1 MYGPDSDSEGSDPVA
16 VEASV
21 NPSPSQIQAGYNS
34 FGRPSMFA
42 QQSSFNAVNQH
53 SRGDENSSDDSDDDE
68 DDTVAARPAPRGKE
82 LRLSGMALPEADSS
96 DDDDDDDDT
105 NEPLKAEVT
114 TIAPNPPPRGKVLRL
129 PPKGDDDS
137 SSDDEPLANLKPNR
151 NGSRKR
157 KDAPNAGDS
166 DSDDDDDAVAA
177 TVVEGGDA
185 NDVMA
190 VAKVITSNKKVKTN
204 DGKAKKASTA
214 KKSPASKKKTSPAAK
229 KGAKSSKTKVPDGLP
244 SVPADK
250 AEASQ
255 KARSKLRKN
264 VTSLP
269 FAVSENQIIR
279 SFGKIKHEFRNQL
292 DETFYSSPSA
302 IYPVGFSCD
311 RFMFSP
317 VHNRVITLRCDILE
331 GGTKRDTKVEPSLV
345 DEDDSSRGKKSSVGG
360 PVFRIIWGEG
370 IEQDDPMDSCN
381 FDANIASDYT
391 DASKKKKPEVG
402 MRVNVKIGSNTVGGI
417 ITKAKAPAKS
427 GKNKGLSMITIKYD
441 DGVTEETPFPDPDI
455 HLAPP
460 GCPPIATGTDKLT
473 EIKGKPVLTVSA
485 NSPLEA
491 WGKTLLSLGLID
503 EIMLED
509 ALKALQVSRDEG
521 FNEAKEKVDAFNRKR
536 REDRAKTN
544 EDRRRSNRESPSKYR
559 KEDDNDIATDGVDRN
574 KDKGATDENGSQVEA
589 KKLDDNGEMKK
600 PKETE
605 TNGEMKEND
614 AELSPKADVEVLPKT
629 DGIPQPKVDDNKEPP
644 SSAESEL
651 RDKMKQL
658 QAMLSEAKKR
668 SKIASVDLANTRI
681 ATISPFAGNP
691 FICSEDSAASEMSWM
706 ANAVKKER
714 TKMGASGKKK
724 KIVKPTSMM
733 ERNDTFFI
741 PKTERLVEGLPGAE
755 YTPAYVFH
763 ANRSASADNSWVH
776 EAKLKYQ
783 KQRQKKEEKKKK
795 VKKMSVTKAKTDK
808 EREVK
813 KRLRDEETASRK
825 RQKDEEED
833 KKKQNRVE
841 KRLAQLNIQMD
852 DKLFKEAL
860 LARERNLQNFVR
872 GMNKEYNR
880 RRKAAELVVG
890 NKLEHSKFSTSD
902 SASSLVTFRTML
914 PPLSRP
920 YDEEVVRVWDFVH
933 SFSGALKE
941 STTLPSMPSLDT
953 LQDAVNSLKIKSA
966 DGKKNRTEAVQ
977 LMKGIA
983 ITLCRVISPSLT
995 KTLSSSIPN
1004 VDTVGVDGVSD
1015 GPQKEADVSC
1025 LPVTEWTWR
1034 EVARMIIIWDVL
1046 TDIGCSKSEAS
1057 NIVKGYRSGG
1067 HPNSKEAK
1075 RWKKIEDSIIFM
1087 MYQQLNNHDSSQ
1099 YRRRLVTTCMSTP
1112 SVPSAAPSDWYFYL
1126 HNIKSRS
1133 SSSLSFVK
1141 ENVEKSLTALRNS
1154 DSEGKDGFI
1163 SDLEKCL
1170 AALRQ
1175 AGTCVSELHKA
1186 KEMAIN
1192 ILDRADEKQ
1201 KVSALKVV
1209 TADQTSL
1216 TQEPERQKMGLLK
1229 LFQVS
1234 RDEYKMTDTAKEEYM
1249 AAALRLK
1256 EKLEMKDA
1264 IADDDDDDKSDDEED
1279 GNTNSE
1285 EKASKDSAASNAQ
1298 ENGASTSDLKSDGK
1312 TESMSANG
1320 HPTVSAK
1327 EAEIPSEAAEGFPDG
1342 WVTRRLPR
1350 NNANDPRMDRYFYSP
1365 KLGLKFR
1372 SKDDAKRFLNKV
1384 EDANGDE
1391 AEAIIAFHGRK
1402 RGRPPAATPAAV
1414 AAAEYDFCADIASA
1428 PDLIRRCLVV
1438 VRTLCASAS
1447 ASPFIYPVDPQ
1458 IYPA

>member
-1 MYGPDSDSEGSDPVA
+1 MYGHDSDSEGSDPIAVA
-16 VEASV
+16 TSV
-21 NPSPSQIQAGYNS
+21 NDPSPSQIQAGYNS

-42 QQSSFNAVNQH
+42 QQSNYNAVNQH
-53 SRGDENSSDDSDDDE
+53 SRGDENSSDDSDDGGN
-68 DDTVAARPAPRGKE
+68 VIAAARSAPRGKE
-82 LRLSGMALPEADSS
+82 LRLSGVSLPDADSS
-96 DDDDDDDDT
+96 DDDDDDDDDD
-105 NEPLKAEVT
+105 EPLKTEVT
-114 TIAPNPPPRGKVLRL
+114 TTIASNPPPRGKVLRL

-137 SSDDEPLANLKPNR
+137 SSDDEPLANLKPTN

-166 DSDDDDDAVAA
+166 DSDDDDDVVAA

-185 NDVMA
+185 DDVMA

-214 KKSPASKKKTSPAAK
+214 KKSPAKKNSSPTTK
-229 KGAKSSKTKVPDGLP
+229 KGAKGTKTKAPDGFP

-255 KARSKLRKN
+255 KARTKLRKN

-269 FAVSENQIIR
+269 FTVSENQIIR
-279 SFGKIKHEFRNQL
+279 SFGKIKPEFGNQL
-292 DETFYSSPSA
+292 DETQYSSPSS
-302 IYPVGFSCD
+302 IHPVGFSCD

-317 VHNRVITLRCDILE
+317 VHNRIITLRCDILE
-331 GGTKRDTKVEPSLV
+331 GDGMKIDKKIEPSLV
-345 DEDDSSRGKKSSVGG
+345 EEDSTSAGKKPSGGG
-360 PVFRIIWGEG
+360 PIFRIIWGEG
-370 IEQDDPMDSCN
+370 IEQDDHMESCPFDSN
-381 FDANIASDYT
+381 FASEYT
-391 DASKKKKPEVG
+391 EASKKKQPEVG
-402 MRVNVKIGSNTVGGI
+402 MRVNVNINSFNTVGGV

-441 DGVTEETPFPDPDI
+441 DGVTEDTPFPDPDI
-455 HLAPP
+455 QLAPP
-460 GCPPIATGTDKLT
+460 GCPPIVIENDTLT
-473 EIKGKPVLTVSA
+473 EIKGKPVQTVSA

-521 FNEAKEKVDAFNRKR
+521 FNEAKEKVEAFNRKR
-536 REDRAKTN
+536 REDRAKMN

-559 KEDDNDIATDGVDRN
+559 KEDDTEATDGIN
-574 KDKGATDENGSQVEA
+574 GSKDEGATGENSSQVEA
-589 KKLDDNGEMKK
+589 KKVNDNGEMKIE
-600 PKETE
+600 PDEAGA
-605 TNGEMKEND
+605 NGELKKTD
-614 AELSPKADVEVLPKT
+614 ADGSPKADVE
-629 DGIPQPKVDDNKEPP
+629 GIPTPPEADDNKEAP
-644 SSAESEL
+644 SSNELEL
-651 RDKMKQL
+651 RDRMTEL
-658 QAMLSEAKKR
+658 LSTLSEAKKR
-668 SKIASVDLANTRI
+668 AKIASVDLANTRI

-691 FICSEDSAASEMSWM
+691 FICSEDSAASELAWM

-741 PKTERLVEGLPGAE
+741 PKTERLVEGLPGSE
-755 YTPAYVFH
+755 YTPSYVFH

-783 KQRQKKEEKKKK
+783 KQRKKKEEKKKK
-795 VKKMSVTKAKTDK
+795 VKRMSDTKAKSDK

-813 KRLRDEETASRK
+813 KRLRDEEAASRK

-833 KKKQNRVE
+833 KKRQNRVE
-841 KRLAQLNIQMD
+841 KRLAQLNVQME

-860 LARERNLQNFVR
+860 ATRERNLQNFVK

-902 SASSLVTFRTML
+902 LASSLVPFRTML

-920 YDEEVVRVWDFVH
+920 YDEEVVRVWDFIH
-933 SFSGALKE
+933 SFSGAWKE
-941 STTLPSMPSLDT
+941 STVLPSMPSLEA
-953 LQDAVNSLKIKSA
+953 LQDAVNSLKFKSA
-966 DGKKNRTEAVQ
+966 DGEKDRTEAVQ

-983 ITLCRVISPSLT
+983 ITLCTVISPSLT

-1004 VDTVGVDGVSD
+1004 VDTIGVDGVSD

-1025 LPVTEWTWR
+1025 LPVNEWTWR

-1046 TDIGCSKSEAS
+1046 TDIGCTKSEAS

-1087 MYQQLNNHDSSQ
+1087 MYQQLSSHDSSQ

-1112 SVPSAAPSDWYFYL
+1112 SVPSALPSDWYFYL

-1141 ENVEKSLTALRNS
+1141 ENVEKSLSALRNATA
-1154 DSEGKDGFI
+1154 EGRDGFI

-1170 AALRQ
+1170 AVLKQEGSNAS
-1175 AGTCVSELHKA
+1175 GLHKA

-1192 ILDRADEKQ
+1192 ILDRADEKEQ
-1201 KVSALKVV
+1201 ISASKLI
-1209 TADQTSL
+1209 TAERMNL

-1234 RDEYKMTDTAKEEYM
+1234 REQYKMSDTAKEEYM

-1256 EKLEMKDA
+1256 EKLEMKDT
-1264 IADDDDDDKSDDEED
+1264 IADDDDDDKSDDEDD

-1285 EKASKDSAASNAQ
+1285 EKASKDSATSNCQ
-1298 ENGASTSDLKSDGK
+1298 ENGASTSELKSDGK

-1320 HPTVSAK
+1320 HPTVS
-1327 EAEIPSEAAEGFPDG
+1327 ERDAEIPSEAAEGFPDG

-1350 NNANDPRMDRYFYSP
+1350 HNANDPRMDKYWYSP

-1372 SKDDAKRFLNKV
+1372 NKDDAKRFLNKL

-1391 AEAIIAFHGRK
+1391 SEAIIAFHGRK
-1402 RGRPPAATPAAV
+1402 RGRPPVASPAAV
-1414 AAAEYDFCADIASA
+1414 VAEYDFCTDIASA
-1428 PDLIRRCLVV
+1428 PDLIRRCLAV